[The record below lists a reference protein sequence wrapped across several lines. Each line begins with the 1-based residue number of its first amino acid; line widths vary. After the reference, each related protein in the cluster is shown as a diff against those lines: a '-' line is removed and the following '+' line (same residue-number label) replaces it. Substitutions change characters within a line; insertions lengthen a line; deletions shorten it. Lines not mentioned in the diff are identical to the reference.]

1 LSRWRLILDG
11 ESHGAWN
18 MGVDEALMRSA
29 VRTDRPTLRFYHWK
43 GPWLSLGYGQSVSAE
58 RIEACERAGVG
69 WIRRVSGGRAVL
81 HGEDLTYALA
91 ARESQL
97 PAGLRASYEL
107 VAGALLEALRAI
119 GIQAE
124 ASPFACSR
132 PREPFPPRFGNDSG
146 PSTPIRRWGFDCFAR
161 AAGREICV
169 DGRKLAGSA
178 QRRAGGGV
186 LQHGSIRLR
195 PDTAEARQASSLSGD
210 QSTSVAEL
218 GVDVAP
224 GALQSACVNSFEK
237 ALGAEFELVGLT
249 GSERAWAQSRVES
262 HQRAPGFAPAP
273 AFCAPSRQPLGSR

>member
-1 LSRWRLILDG
+1 LSHWRLILDG

-18 MGVDEALMRSA
+18 MGVDEALMSSAIRSGL
-29 VRTDRPTLRFYHWK
+29 PTLRFYHWK
-43 GPWLSLGYGQSVSAE
+43 GPWLSLGYGQAISDE

-107 VAGALLEALRAI
+107 VAWALLEALRAI

-124 ASPFACSR
+124 AR
-132 PREPFPPRFGNDSG
+132 PAVSSLPRGAFRQRVPSDSG
-146 PSTPIRRWGFDCFAR
+146 PSAGTFDCFAR

-169 DGRKLAGSA
+169 DGQKLAGSA
-178 QRRAGGGV
+178 QRRTGGGV

-195 PDTAEARQASSLSGD
+195 PDTPAARQASSLSG
-210 QSTSVAEL
+210 SGAISVAEL
-218 GVDVAP
+218 GVSASP
-224 GALQSACVNSFEK
+224 AALQSACVNGFAK
-237 ALGAEFELVGLT
+237 ALGADFKLASLT
-249 GSERAWAQSRVES
+249 GSERDWAQSRVES
-262 HQRAPGFAPAP
+262 HHRDPGFAPVPTRQAS
-273 AFCAPSRQPLGSR
+273 SRQPSGSR